1 MTNLTNDQIFLL
13 YLNDCRAQLL
23 YYTCTY
29 VIPVGIALNILSSI
43 VFMRKKFAKRTM
55 GFYNIAISIFNI
67 LFALF
72 SMLSFIG
79 ISYGNDLTL
88 ISDFSCIFLAFALR
102 VFAQMSSWM
111 NVFVTV
117 DRIVFLK
124 YPNKYPLLQNKKM
137 LSVLIFIQFIILCII
152 NAPNFFLKVHSISS
166 TDPLTN
172 TNITTK
178 SCTSTET
185 IVTVRDMIMAVFKVA
200 LPIVLMTLMNMYLIK
215 KIIKEKSKVSDA
227 LKKEYQFAFSIFFMN
242 ALYTLLLL
250 PAFFILVYLN
260 ITQYGHGQ
268 QLSITL
274 NKEVLIWQF
283 AYGVAL
289 AIVSYEFLFTFFV
302 NIFFNKM
309 FKKELVV
316 FLKQILLLQYKH
328 PTSLQINE
336 I

>member
-1 MTNLTNDQIFLL
+1 MFLL

-67 LFALF
+67 LFAIF

-185 IVTVRDMIMAVFKVA
+185 IVTVRDMIMAAFKVA
-200 LPIVLMTLMNMYLIK
+200 LPIALMTSMNIYLVYK
-215 KIIKEKSKVSDA
+215 LIKEKSKFKR
-227 LKKEYQFAFSIFFMN
+227 LNELHKEYQFAFSIFFMN
-242 ALYTLLLL
+242 LMYILLLL
-250 PAFFILVYLN
+250 PAFLILIYLN
-260 ITQYGHGQ
+260 TIHYSDQP
-268 QLSITL
+268 SNSL
-274 NKEVLIWQF
+274 NREVIIWQF

-289 AIVSYEFLFTFFV
+289 VIVSYEFFFY
-302 NIFFNKM
+302 
-309 FKKELVV
+309 V
-316 FLKQILLLQYKH
+316 FRKH
-328 PTSLQINE
+328 FI
-336 I
+336 